1 LYRLNHFAPTELAKQ
16 NLFAEGVASDEI
28 HVTGNT
34 IVDSLRF
41 MIAKIADDRE
51 LQLRIA
57 ERFPVLTPG
66 RKLVLV
72 TGHRRESF
80 GPVSSK
86 FVKRYGASRSGATR
100 SLSILFDSSTGLRRY
115 FASFATQVYICLWL
129 LTSNGRSHPLE
140 SGVEIRLQ
148 ILDVFEAD
156 GKAQGGT
163 WRIPLRHAAITPA
176 IEGNDK
182 TLEAAP

>member
-1 LYRLNHFAPTELAKQ
+1 MYRLNHFAPTELAKQ
-16 NLFAEGVASDEI
+16 NLFAEGVMSDEI

-57 ERFPVLTPG
+57 ERFPILTPG

-80 GPVSSK
+80 GPG
-86 FVKRYGASRSGATR
+86 FEQICQA
-100 SLSILFDSSTGLRRY
+100 LRRIAERGDAELVY
-115 FASFATQVYICLWL
+115 PLRFKHWITTVFRLFRHPGLYLSLAPNLKRPFASSRIRRRDPPSDPRCLR
-129 LTSNGRSHPLE
+129 GRRKSARRDLADSTPSRCDN
-140 SGVEIRLQ
+140 SGNRRE
-148 ILDVFEAD
+148 
-156 GKAQGGT
+156 
-163 WRIPLRHAAITPA
+163 
-176 IEGNDK
+176 
-182 TLEAAP
+182 

>member
-16 NLFAEGVASDEI
+16 NLFAEGVMSDEI

-57 ERFPVLTPG
+57 ERFPILTPG

-80 GPVSSK
+80 GPGFERIYQALRRIAERGDEELESARTSSGSLK
-86 FVKRYGASRSGATR
+86 KLRCRSESWPRPPNPTR
-100 SLSILFDSSTGLRRY
+100 S
-115 FASFATQVYICLWL
+115 A
-129 LTSNGRSHPLE
+129 
-140 SGVEIRLQ
+140 
-148 ILDVFEAD
+148 
-156 GKAQGGT
+156 
-163 WRIPLRHAAITPA
+163 HAAFLIREKFWHVRYKPDHRECRRAT
-176 IEGNDK
+176 
-182 TLEAAP
+182 